1 MNLLNI
7 GKKIGELEGLISKID
22 CGTLVTKKNQTNE
35 HIKYRALKLLKEL
48 NNELINMVE
57 NTTTTAT
64 IYYK

>member
-22 CGTLVTKKNQTNE
+22 FGTLVTKKNQTNE

-48 NNELINMVE
+48 NNEFE
-57 NTTTTAT
+57 
-64 IYYK
+64 K